1 MSEKSQA
8 QTDQTTDLLIVGAG
22 PAGYTASIYAS
33 RYKINNI
40 IVGESPGG
48 QAAESHKICNYP
60 GFPEISGIELTQKF
74 SKQATDLGAEIIF
87 DRVEE
92 IIGEFGDF
100 TIKTKSKK
108 VFKAKA
114 VLLAIG
120 KKRRKLNLEREEEFL
135 GKGVNY
141 CTTCDGP
148 LYKNKI
154 VAVVGGSDSANTSS
168 LYLSEIAQKVYQIY
182 RRDQL
187 RGDPTW
193 IDQLLRKDN
202 VEIIYNANVKAIRGS
217 DTLEE
222 IILDTKYQGKDSM
235 KIDGLFIEIGSIP
248 DTTLPKQ
255 LDLKLNEKGYIKV
268 QNNQKTSKNGV
279 WAAGDITTASNGF
292 AQIVTACGEGAVAAE
307 DISRT
312 IKAV

>member
-1 MSEKSQA
+1 MSDKSQA
-8 QTDQTTDLLIVGAG
+8 RKTDLIIVGSG

-33 RYKINNI
+33 RYKIDNI
-40 IVGESPGG
+40 IIGESPGG

-74 SKQATDLGAEIIF
+74 SKQATELGAEMVF
-87 DRVEE
+87 DRVEK
-92 IIGEFGDF
+92 ITGELGDY
-100 TIKTKSKK
+100 TVTTKSEK
-108 VFKAKA
+108 VFSSKT

-120 KKRRKLNLEREEEFL
+120 KKRRKLNLKREQEFL

-148 LYKNKI
+148 LYKDKI

-182 RRDQL
+182 RRDKL

-193 IDQLLRKDN
+193 IEQLLKKDN
-202 VEIIYNANVKAIRGS
+202 VQIIYNANVKAIRGNES
-217 DTLEE
+217 LEE
-222 IILDTKYQGKDSM
+222 IVLDTKYQGKDSM
-235 KIDGLFIEIGSIP
+235 KVDGLFIEIGSIP

-255 LDLKLNEKGYIKV
+255 LDLKLNEKRYIKV
-268 QNNQKTSKNGV
+268 KNNQRTSKNGV

-292 AQIVTACGEGAVAAE
+292 AQIVTACGEGAVATE
-307 DISRT
+307 DISRA
-312 IKAV
+312 IKAL